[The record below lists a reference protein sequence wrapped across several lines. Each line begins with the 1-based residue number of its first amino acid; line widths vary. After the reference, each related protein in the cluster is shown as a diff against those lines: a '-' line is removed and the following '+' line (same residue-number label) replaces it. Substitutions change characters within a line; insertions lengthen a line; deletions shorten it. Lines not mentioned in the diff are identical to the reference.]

1 MSLIGLIQSISKPQ
15 PWVKDAL
22 CSQIGDGDLWYPEHG
37 NTARA
42 ARSVCAACPVRGEC
56 LSYAM
61 DHEPRWGVFGGF
73 NALER
78 ESLRRGR
85 NPMRQPGRP
94 KGGQRGHSWGCL
106 CVICKP
112 RRVA

>member
-56 LSYAM
+56 LSYAL
-61 DHEPRWGVFGGF
+61 DNEPRWGIYGGF
-73 NALER
+73 NADER

-85 NPMRQPGRP
+85 NPMRRGRPPGR
-94 KGGQRGHSWGCL
+94 RGHSRTCL
-106 CVICKP
+106 CVVC
-112 RRVA
+112 RRSA